1 MEWAFKGQVKK
12 CPNLNSPATHD
23 AKCRTQRSACPKQ
36 SVQSACFC
44 LLVLGA
50 WLEARQS
57 QVLPGKLSPIIIP
70 EVLPWVYCL
79 PADKCRIAEKLACP
93 NWHQE
98 EPGSQSREAGG
109 GMLGKGTER
118 LSAETAAALEG
129 PTQLRPRTSICLML
143 SFVDLRG
150 VCSMAL
156 RGCFQWYLGKPGSW
170 GSNVD
175 LL

>member
-1 MEWAFKGQVKK
+1 MGFQGTSEE
-12 CPNLNSPATHD
+12 CLNLNSPVAHD
-23 AKCRTQRSACPKQ
+23 TKCRTQRSACLKQ

-44 LLVLGA
+44 QLLLGA

-79 PADKCRIAEKLACP
+79 PAGKCWIAERLACP
-93 NWHQE
+93 TWHQE
-98 EPGSQSREAGG
+98 EPRSQSREAGG
-109 GMLGKGTER
+109 GMVEKGTER
-118 LSAETAAALEG
+118 LSAETAAALKG

-156 RGCFQWYLGKPGSW
+156 RGCFQWCLGKPGSW